1 MPHTSNAT
9 ELQLRTVQ
17 RNYESISKM
26 MHGKQQECDK
36 VSHLAN
42 SGTWS
47 VLPAHTVIS
56 HVAVDS
62 GARRG

>member
-1 MPHTSNAT
+1 MPHTNIAT

-36 VSHLAN
+36 VSHPKIGKTS
-42 SGTWS
+42 SG
-47 VLPAHTVIS
+47 LPAHFNFPS
-56 HVAVDS
+56 S
-62 GARRG
+62 CS